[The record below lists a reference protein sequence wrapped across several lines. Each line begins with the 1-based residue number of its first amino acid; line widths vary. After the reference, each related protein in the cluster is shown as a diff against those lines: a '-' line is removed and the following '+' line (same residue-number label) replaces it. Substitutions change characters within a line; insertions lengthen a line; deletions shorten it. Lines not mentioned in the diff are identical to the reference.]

1 MRIRINAS
9 VLGQT
14 SWHEY
19 LLRFVF
25 GGLVTLSAGLIADR
39 WGPVVGGLFL
49 AFPSIFPASL
59 TLVAKHEVQRKQS
72 RGMHGE
78 ERGKDA
84 AGTEA
89 AGTSMGSFGLFAFAV
104 VVWRA
109 FPRYATWVVLLFA
122 TVAWVLVS
130 TAVWRWRK
138 LLAK

>member
-1 MRIRINAS
+1 MRIKMNPSA
-9 VLGQT
+9 LGQT

-25 GGLVTLSAGLIADR
+25 GGFVTLGAGLIADH
-39 WGPVVGGLFL
+39 WGAVVGGLFL

-59 TLVAKHEVQRKQS
+59 TLVAKHEARRKAS
-72 RGMHGE
+72 KRMRGE

-104 VVWRA
+104 VVWWA
-109 FPRYATWVVLLFA
+109 FARYPTWVVLLSA
-122 TVAWVLVS
+122 TVAWILVS
-130 TAVWRWRK
+130 MAMWRGRK
-138 LLAK
+138 FFTR